1 MRLNLQSDYALRLLM
16 QVAASDGELVTI
28 HEVAERFGIS
38 ENHLMKVAHTLGRQG
53 IIATVR
59 GRAGGMRLA
68 RAADTIRIGDVVRR
82 MEGDLALVECF
93 PGGAGNCLIVRACR
107 LKGVLHEALDAFMS
121 VLDRYTL
128 ADLTADNPKLRGL
141 LGNEAA

>member
-1 MRLNLQSDYALRLLM
+1 M